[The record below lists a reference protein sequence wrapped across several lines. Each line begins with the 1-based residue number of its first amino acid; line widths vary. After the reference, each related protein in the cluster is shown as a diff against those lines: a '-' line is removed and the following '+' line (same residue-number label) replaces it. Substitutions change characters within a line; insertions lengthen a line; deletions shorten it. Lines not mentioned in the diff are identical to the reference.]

1 MICNHDA
8 SFFSKSHSAPHLHP
22 QTAIS
27 VASTLYKLEPPTLK
41 SAQHV
46 AYVQDTAALLL
57 EHSMFLRDGLDENV
71 RTYALSL
78 YYFSQKHRAKHRI
91 SLTPHSRL
99 LSSNFFIPALTTS
112 YIVAQTFSDL
122 ASLIPVLRLSVQQ
135 YFFFLIHSCY

>member
-1 MICNHDA
+1 MICVQLYEDL
-8 SFFSKSHSAPHLHP
+8 STWRSEMKKM
-22 QTAIS
+22 AIS
-27 VASTLYKLEPPTLK
+27 VASTLYKLEPPTLE

-46 AYVQDTAALLL
+46 AYVQDTAASLL

-78 YYFSQKHRAKHRI
+78 YYFSQKHRAKHGI
-91 SLTPHSRL
+91 LLTPHSRL

-112 YIVAQTFSDL
+112 YIITRTFSNL
-122 ASLIPVLRLSVQQ
+122 ASLIPVLQLSVQR